1 MCCEADWKREVVP
14 DHKFDFINVKEFHK
28 GDIWT
33 RIKYIL
39 RYVFLL
45 KSVAVYALDIFT
57 AVTMVSSDHWTNAI
71 TSKCDSDCV
80 VDVQFK
86 IAKWVFVGCI
96 IFSFLLLA
104 YETYK
109 AKRVIDSRDIS
120 YAFTNLLANDYY
132 SFRSYDNFCLFCQI
146 ESSSK
151 KKDDLAFFIF
161 FTFKGWKRLLLADGP
176 RQSINAI
183 LLYSFAAANNFQTSD
198 IPAYWDNSLVTALLL
213 FSMIFTVLVFA
224 GSLLLLI
231 VAAVTYI
238 PLLCYIQGNLKEYVC
253 HKIDKRIADLIKKK
267 QRQRIARAAAIDKKR
282 AMAGGVAGTSMGRRT
297 SKDGGSDLDGYGYG
311 RTPQPTLPQV
321 SLDDEDYQDDIKLRA
336 KIKAE
341 RAGMNFPSSTPAPNE
356 YPPAPP
362 AMGGEYGM
370 YHEYGSSTSLVGNA
384 APLGISYPPSVVIP
398 GPGGPAPPHSNSMS
412 SLPSLPSYSSVN
424 VNAENRQQQAPPPL
438 PHSNSNSNSLQSI
451 SRYTPGGQGQ
461 PSGRVSPYDRHDQY
475 GHYDHYDSYDSY
487 TQDYFSQPL
496 IVQPPLPPASQLQP
510 QPQPQLSSSS
520 SSTSQP
526 YTLGSYQLQPQ
537 TRVVNG
543 QGYTPAPT
551 PGYVTRDQYM
561 YDTSS
566 SAYGGY
572 GGR

>member
-14 DHKFDFINVKEFHK
+14 DHKFDFINIKEFHK

-33 RIKYIL
+33 RIKWVIVTDGIRPLTLHRYIL

-71 TSKCDSDCV
+71 TSRCDSDCA

-96 IFSFLLLA
+96 IFSFLLLG

-109 AKRVIDSRDIS
+109 AKKVIDSRDIS

-183 LLYSFAAANNFQTSD
+183 LLYSFAAANNFQTTD
-198 IPAYWDNSLVTALLL
+198 IPAYWDNSPITALLL
-213 FSMIFTVLVFA
+213 FSMIFTVLIFA

-253 HKIDKRIADLIKKK
+253 HKIDKRIAELIKKK
-267 QRQRIARAAAIDKKR
+267 QRQRMARAAAIDKKR
-282 AMAGGVAGTSMGRRT
+282 AMAGAGAAAGR
-297 SKDGGSDLDGYGYG
+297 SDLDGFGYGYG

-341 RAGMNFPSSTPAPNE
+341 SAGMNFPFSTPPPSNE

-362 AMGGEYGM
+362 AMGEYGM
-370 YHEYGSSTSLVGNA
+370 YQEFGSSTSLVGNA
-384 APLGISYPPSVVIP
+384 APLGISYPPSVVTP
-398 GPGGPAPPHSNSMS
+398 GPGGPGPGRGPIPGGLPQSNSMS

-424 VNAENRQQQAPPPL
+424 INAENRQQLPLL
-438 PHSNSNSNSLQSI
+438 PHSNSIQSI
-451 SRYTPGGQGQ
+451 NQYTPGATS
-461 PSGRVSPYDRHDQY
+461 SGRVSPFDRHGRRDRHDQY
-475 GHYDHYDSYDSY
+475 EYGHGHAGQYDSYDSYDSYDLYDSY
-487 TQDYFSQPL
+487 TQDYVSHPQ
-496 IVQPPLPPASQLQP
+496 IVQPPLPSASQ
-510 QPQPQLSSSS
+510 
-520 SSTSQP
+520 T
-526 YTLGSYQLQPQ
+526 Q
-537 TRVVNG
+537 THMSPVY
-543 QGYTPAPT
+543 QGYTPAPAPAQM
-551 PGYVTRDQYM
+551 PGYGRDQYP
-561 YDTSS
+561 Y
-566 SAYGGY
+566 ARYE
-572 GGR
+572 